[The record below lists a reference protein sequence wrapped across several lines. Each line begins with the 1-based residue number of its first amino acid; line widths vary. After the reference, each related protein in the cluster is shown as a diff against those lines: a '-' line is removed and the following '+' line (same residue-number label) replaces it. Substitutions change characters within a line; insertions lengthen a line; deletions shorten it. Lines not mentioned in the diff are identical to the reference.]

1 MIHIILIIEFNSRYF
16 RWWRKGRIL
25 RSRSQ
30 GRSIQDWN
38 PNQQVYKAR
47 RPSKSIHSAL
57 NTLRYFLQ
65 TAIDW
70 ITKLYRVKDMS
81 VLQDND
87 VEDGEQYKF
96 VTASS
101 DGTLNVYKLTTN
113 QVSLAVASSTCT
125 CIACTV
131 LPSMLQVLQS

>member
-1 MIHIILIIEFNSRYF
+1 M
-16 RWWRKGRIL
+16 
-25 RSRSQ
+25 
-30 GRSIQDWN
+30 
-38 PNQQVYKAR
+38 
-47 RPSKSIHSAL
+47 
-57 NTLRYFLQ
+57 
-65 TAIDW
+65 
-70 ITKLYRVKDMS
+70 KDMS
-81 VLQDND
+81 ALQDND

-125 CIACTV
+125 CIAGTV